1 MKNMIKKTIFIG
13 MILIGQ
19 SLKADVKL
27 PALFGDNMLLQ
38 ANKPVPV
45 WGTADAGEKVTVSF
59 AGQKVSSTA
68 DANGKWQIKLNPLAI
83 NTAGIMTVEGKNQ
96 IRINNVL
103 VGTVWICSGQS
114 NMEIAIVAAGNAVE
128 EISKA
133 HYPKIRLFKVER
145 AASFQPLADV
155 RGQWLECN
163 PENLGQGG
171 RWGGFSAV
179 GYFFGRELHRS
190 TGLPV
195 GMIASSW
202 GGTPAEAWTS
212 LAGLQKE
219 PELKDIVQRYTTL
232 INDLPTLK
240 AKFQKDASEYSLE
253 LKAWQDAN
261 QANQAKLS
269 EWEAAVN
276 RARQDGKPLPPK
288 PLPGKPAPKPLEQY
302 PPDQK
307 PHPTFL
313 YNAMIAPLVPYAM
326 EGVIWYQGE
335 SNAYNAEQAKDYKT
349 LFPALIA
356 DWRSHWGMGDFPFYY
371 CQLANFKAKQPLP
384 DESCWADL
392 REAQRLTLRL
402 PNTGMAVL
410 IDVGEAGDI
419 HPINKQEVGAR
430 LAKIALA
437 KLFGKEVRFTGPVYR
452 SMKVE
457 GSKIRLSF
465 DSVGGELVAREL
477 PATYDVSIAHK
488 ETKPLVRNRPGSQL
502 EGFAI
507 CGADRKWVWAD
518 AAIER
523 DTVVVS
529 APEVQ
534 EPVAVRYAWAD
545 NPTCNLFNKEGLP
558 ASPFQ
563 TEDGAETSMRSDPSP
578 SAK

>member
-1 MKNMIKKTIFIG
+1 MMKKTIFFA
-13 MILIGQ
+13 ILLLGQ
-19 SLKADVKL
+19 NLKADVKL
-27 PALFGDNMLLQ
+27 PTLFGDNMLLQ

-45 WGTADAGEKVTVSF
+45 WGTADVGEKVTVSF

-68 DANGKWQIKLNPLAI
+68 DANGHWQLKLDPLASS
-83 NTAGIMTVEGKNQ
+83 TAGIMLVEGKNQ
-96 IRINNVL
+96 IRINDVL

-114 NMEIAIVAAGNAVE
+114 NMEFAVVAARNAVE

-145 AASFQPLADV
+145 AASFQPLAEV
-155 RGQWLECN
+155 RGRWMECN
-163 PENLGQGG
+163 PEYLGQGDT
-171 RWGGFSAV
+171 WGGFSAV
-179 GYFFGRELHRS
+179 GYFFGRELHRA

-195 GMIASSW
+195 GIIASSW

-219 PELKDIVQRYTTL
+219 PALKGIVQRYTSL
-232 INDLPTLK
+232 ISNLPTRK
-240 AKFQKDASEYSLE
+240 AQYEEKCREYP
-253 LKAWQDAN
+253 KIRT
-261 QANQAKLS
+261 
-269 EWEAAVN
+269 EWEAANQPYLAALASWNAEVE
-276 RARQDGKPLPPK
+276 RARSERRPIPAKPIPTTPEPK
-288 PLPGKPAPKPLEQY
+288 PLGHYA
-302 PPDQK
+302 PDQE
-307 PHPTFL
+307 PHSPTFL
-313 YNAMIAPLVPYAM
+313 YNAMLAPLMPYAI
-326 EGVIWYQGE
+326 EGAIWYQGE
-335 SNAYNAEQAKDYKT
+335 SNAFNAERAAEYKK

-371 CQLANFKAKQPLP
+371 CQLANFRAKQRLP
-384 DESCWADL
+384 GESFWADL

-410 IDVGEAGDI
+410 IDIGEAGGI
-419 HPINKQEVGAR
+419 HPLNKQEVGSR

-437 KLFGKEVRFTGPVYR
+437 KLFGKDVRYTGPVYR
-452 SMKVE
+452 SMKLE
-457 GSKIRLSF
+457 GNKIRLGF

-477 PATYDVSIAHK
+477 PATYDVSMARK

-518 AAIER
+518 AVIEKE
-523 DTVVVS
+523 TVVVS

-545 NPTCNLFNKEGLP
+545 NPTCNLYNKEGLP

-563 TEDGAETSMRSDPSP
+563 TDEDSP
-578 SAK
+578 TPNKNE